1 MRPGPGVDH
10 PPPSVAEVKERVELY
25 LYSPSGTSWPVIEGT
40 LLYFILLYFE
50 HLNFCISSENVSS
63 TDIMFL
69 RGKTESDITSNETK
83 NTDKIYVVCRV
94 SQGLRNVV
102 KP

>member
-1 MRPGPGVDH
+1 
-10 PPPSVAEVKERVELY
+10 
-25 LYSPSGTSWPVIEGT
+25 
-40 LLYFILLYFE
+40 
-50 HLNFCISSENVSS
+50 
-63 TDIMFL
+63 MFL